1 MRYTRQI
8 QEQLDRELEHDRI
21 VDDESLE
28 RMQTHYINN
37 VMDKIEDIRKKRL
50 AELKKSNAL
59 GGFPKDFNQKQFAEN
74 AGIGYSTYKNYLSG
88 CSDNISL
95 KTLLKMTHKLQCN
108 LDDVLKAVR
117 TELQTDYVE

>member
-8 QEQLDRELEHDRI
+8 QEQLERELEHDRI
-21 VDDESLE
+21 VDDEFLE
-28 RMQTHYINN
+28 IIHMHYINN
-37 VMDKIEDIRKKRL
+37 AMGKIEDIRKERL

-74 AGIGYSTYKNYLSG
+74 VGIGYSTYKNYLSG
-88 CSDNISL
+88 CSDNVSL

-108 LDDVLKAVR
+108 LDEVLKAVR